1 MRTNTKEDLFKKEN
15 TETIVLSDL
24 EKSEALIKGESDNF
38 EDYDEDYDFENRFN
52 DNNIEK
58 NNEIIVE
65 LDKLKPKTFELY
77 YKIDEQK
84 AKELESVFKQT
95 KLKINLNQKPK
106 MLKDGVL
113 WTSKESFTM
122 YDSKFFKK
130 IFEIKLENG
139 CDITS
144 AIELDNKDLVL
155 LAFVKE
161 DVDSWH
167 RSCKILIYR
176 LKNDNY
182 ELIQTINESQKG
194 YSSQFVQ
201 HGFCSRSISKKQY
214 EVEYIKEISGN
225 RFICVNNYGFKIYA
239 SNEKQEYSLISL
251 NDYLEGI
258 KIIYEIN
265 PNKFIFGTEKISRN
279 DYIKYYNNILFQ
291 VVILKEITKEEIDT
305 KITELDEN
313 DRDYIGFGFYFSR
326 PNKESKD
333 SEETKKLLESL
344 KVSCSF
350 KTIFQYNRGEY
361 SYIKDYTIF
370 KNKYM
375 ILLLDCTL
383 FILSLDSEEIL
394 KKFEIKFAISDKY
407 FNHLNMHM
415 KKWNN
420 GEDNNFILFIYGNFY
435 LFELHEDEKEINL
448 KILNHSYFPNFANK
462 RNVEKLTEKENKFLI
477 PDEENKNILLY

>member
-1 MRTNTKEDLFKKEN
+1 MKTNKEEK
-15 TETIVLSDL
+15 TEIIVLSDL
-24 EKSEALIKGESDNF
+24 ENMERFANGPSDDID
-38 EDYDEDYDFENRFN
+38 EYDDDVDFEYQYINKN
-52 DNNIEK
+52 DEK
-58 NNEIIVE
+58 NNELIKE
-65 LDKLKPKTFELY
+65 LDELKTKAFDLY
-77 YKIDEQK
+77 YKIDDQK
-84 AKELESVFKQT
+84 AKELESVFKQK
-95 KLKINLNQKPK
+95 KLGINFNQMPK
-106 MLKDGVL
+106 VMKEGLL
-113 WTSKESFTM
+113 WTTSTNNFVM
-122 YDSKFFKK
+122 YDSKFFRK
-130 IFEIKLENG
+130 ISEIKFDKDCN
-139 CDITS
+139 ITS

-167 RSCKILIYR
+167 RACKILIYR
-176 LKNDNY
+176 LKNENY

-214 EVEYIKEISGN
+214 EVESIKKISGN

-279 DYIKYYNNILFQ
+279 DYIRYHNNILFQ
-291 VVILKEITKEEIDT
+291 VVNLKEITKEEINT

-420 GEDNNFILFIYGNFY
+420 GEDNNFILFIYGNVY
-435 LFELHEDEKEINL
+435 LFELHEDEKDINL

-477 PDEENKNILLY
+477 PDEKTNNILLY

>member
-24 EKSEALIKGESDNF
+24 EKSEALIKGVSDNF
-38 EDYDEDYDFENRFN
+38 EDYDEDYDFEYRFN

-58 NNEIIVE
+58 NNELIVE

-155 LAFVKE
+155 LAFVK
-161 DVDSWH
+161 DKDSWN
-167 RSCKILIYR
+167 RACKILIYR
-176 LKNDNY
+176 LKNDKY
-182 ELIQTINESQKG
+182 ELIQTINENQKG

-201 HGFCSRSISKKQY
+201 YGMCSRSISKKPY
-214 EVEYIKEISGN
+214 EVEYIKKISGN
-225 RFICVNNYGFKIYA
+225 RFICVNSYGFKIYA

-251 NDYLEGI
+251 NEYLEGI

-265 PNKFIFGTEKISRN
+265 PNKFIFGTEKKSN
-279 DYIKYYNNILFQ
+279 NHYIRYYNNILFQ
-291 VVILKEITKEEIDT
+291 VVSLKEITKEEINT
-305 KITELDEN
+305 KLNELDEN
-313 DRDYIGFGFYFSR
+313 DREYFGFFYFSK
-326 PNKESKD
+326 PNKENGI
-333 SEETKKLLESL
+333 SEESKKILESL

-350 KTIFQYNRGEY
+350 KTLFQYRSGEY
-361 SYIKDYTIF
+361 SYIKDFTIL
-370 KNKYM
+370 KDKYM
-375 ILLLDCTL
+375 IILLDSTL
-383 FILSLDSEEIL
+383 FVLSLDSEEIL
-394 KKFEIKFAISDKY
+394 KKFDIKISINDKY
-407 FNHLNMHM
+407 YNGLNIDM

-420 GEDNNFILFIYGNFY
+420 GEDNNFILFIQGNIY
-435 LFELHEDEKEINL
+435 LCELYEDGKEIRL
-448 KILNHSYFPNFANK
+448 KILNHSYFPDFANK
-462 RNVEKLTEKENKFLI
+462 RNVEKLTEKENRFFI
-477 PDEENKNILLY
+477 PDIKANSISLY